1 MVTTGKGYFA
11 MIKVSITII
20 NIYAPNNRAPKNM
33 KQKLSELKGEIGKTI
48 IGDFNILLSIIDS
61 ITKQK
66 INKEKMT

>member
-1 MVTTGKGYFA
+1 
-11 MIKVSITII
+11 
-20 NIYAPNNRAPKNM
+20 M